1 MVETLES
8 RRRRKG
14 DEKPL
19 DHNEA
24 TQLTRTKT
32 NEMNDLAARQ
42 GQECQPQAE
51 MAARERVPET
61 LQIQAKV

>member
-1 MVETLES
+1 MRETIES

-32 NEMNDLAARQ
+32 SELEDLAAREYREVQ
-42 GQECQPQAE
+42 RQAT
-51 MAARERVPET
+51 ARDKAGEVN
-61 LQIQAKV
+61 QIQAKV